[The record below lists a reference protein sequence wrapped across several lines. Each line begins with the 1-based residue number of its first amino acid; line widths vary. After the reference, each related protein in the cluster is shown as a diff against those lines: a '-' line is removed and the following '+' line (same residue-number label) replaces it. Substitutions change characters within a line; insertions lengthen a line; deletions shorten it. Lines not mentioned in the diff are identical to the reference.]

1 MQRRFPASVIR
12 CKGSLWFADE
22 PDTAY
27 IFEQAGKQI
36 SAVPYGRWLA
46 AAPKGQ
52 QAAALRANPTL
63 RKAWDATYG
72 DRCTKLAFIGQNMD
86 REQITAALDAC
97 LAPEW

>member
-1 MQRRFPASVIR
+1 MTDMEAMRARHSVR
-12 CKGSLWFADE
+12 QYENKPLGD
-22 PDTAY
+22 
-27 IFEQAGKQI
+27 K
-36 SAVPYGRWLA
+36 
-46 AAPKGQ
+46 